1 MSRLWGFIARRLGF
15 GVVTLVIISLL
26 VFLGVEAL
34 PGDLAQAILGQSAT
48 PETLAAFRKQLGLD
62 LPAHVRYLQWMG
74 GVLQGDFGTSLGN
87 GRPIAE
93 LLGERLW
100 NTMFL
105 AGVSALIA
113 MPLAVFLG
121 LVSALYHERALDR
134 LLSLVTLVLISFPEF
149 FVGYIL
155 IAILSIKL
163 ELLPA
168 VSLGDPRL
176 SLAARLQDIALP
188 ALTLTFSVVAYVMRM
203 TRAAIISVLSKPY
216 IEMAHLKG
224 IVPARIVLR
233 HALPNALS
241 PIITVVVLNL
251 AYLVVGVVVVEVVF
265 AYPGL
270 GQLLVDAVSKRD
282 LPLVQVCCL
291 IFASTYVILNLIADV
306 LSMLANPRLR
316 RRR

>member
-1 MSRLWGFIARRLGF
+1 VSGLWGFVLRRIGF
-15 GVVTLVIISLL
+15 GLVTLVVISLL

-34 PGDLAQAILGQSAT
+34 PGDLAQAILGQAAT

-62 LPAHVRYLQWMG
+62 LPAHVRYLHWIG

-87 GRPIAE
+87 GRPIFE
-93 LLGERLW
+93 LLSDRLW
-100 NTMFL
+100 NTVFL
-105 AGVSALIA
+105 ASVSALIA
-113 MPLAVFLG
+113 MPLAVVLG
-121 LVSALYHERALDR
+121 LVSALYHERAADR
-134 LLSLVTLVLISFPEF
+134 LLSLVALILISFPEF

-163 ELLPA
+163 ELFPA
-168 VSLGDPRL
+168 VSVSGPDASLG
-176 SLAARLQDIALP
+176 ARLQDIALP
-188 ALTLTFSVVAYVMRM
+188 ALTLTFSVAAYVMRM
-203 TRAAIISVLSKPY
+203 TRAAVIGVLSKPY

-224 IVPARIVLR
+224 IAPARVVLR
-233 HALPNALS
+233 HALPNALA
-241 PIITVVVLNL
+241 PIINVVVLNL
-251 AYLVVGVVVVEVVF
+251 AYLIVGVVVVEVVF

-306 LSMLANPRLR
+306 LSILANPRLR

>member
-1 MSRLWGFIARRLGF
+1 MGF
-15 GVVTLVIISLL
+15 GVLTLVVISLL

-62 LPAHVRYLQWMG
+62 LPAHIRYLNWIG

-93 LLGERLW
+93 LLSERLW
-100 NTMFL
+100 NTLFL
-105 AGVSALIA
+105 AAVSAAIA
-113 MPLAVFLG
+113 MPLAVLLG
-121 LVSALYHERALDR
+121 LVSALYYERALDR
-134 LLSLVTLVLISFPEF
+134 ALSLVALILISFPEF

-155 IAILSIKL
+155 IAILATQL
-163 ELLPA
+163 ELFPA
-168 VSLGDPRL
+168 VSIGAPGASFGDRL
-176 SLAARLQDIALP
+176 HDIALP

-203 TRAAIISVLSKPY
+203 TRAAVIGVLSKPY

-224 IVPARIVLR
+224 IAPARVILR

-241 PIITVVVLNL
+241 PIINVVVLNL

-306 LSMLANPRLR
+306 LSILANPRLR

>member
-1 MSRLWGFIARRLGF
+1 MSGLSGFILRRIGF
-15 GVVTLVIISLL
+15 GIVTLFAISLL

-34 PGDLAQAILGQSAT
+34 PGDLAQAILGQAAT
-48 PETLAAFRKQLGLD
+48 PDTLAAFRKQLGLD
-62 LPAHVRYLQWMG
+62 LPAHVRYLNWIW
-74 GVLQGDFGTSLGN
+74 GVLHGDFGTSLGN

-93 LLGERLW
+93 LLSERSW
-100 NTMFL
+100 NTVFL
-105 AGVSALIA
+105 ASVSALIA
-113 MPLAVFLG
+113 MPIAVMLG
-121 LVSALYHERALDR
+121 LVSALYYERATDKT
-134 LLSLVTLVLISFPEF
+134 LSLVALVLISFPEF

-155 IAILSIKL
+155 IALLSIQFD
-163 ELLPA
+163 LLPA
-168 VSLGDPRL
+168 VSIGGSDI
-176 SLAARLQDIALP
+176 SFGARMKDIALP

-203 TRAAIISVLSKPY
+203 TRAAIVGVLSKAY

-224 IVPARIVLR
+224 IAPSRIILR

-241 PIITVVVLNL
+241 PIINVVVLNL

-282 LPLVQVCCL
+282 LPVVQVCCL
-291 IFASTYVILNLIADV
+291 IFASTYVLLNLIADV
-306 LSMLANPRLR
+306 LSILANPRLR